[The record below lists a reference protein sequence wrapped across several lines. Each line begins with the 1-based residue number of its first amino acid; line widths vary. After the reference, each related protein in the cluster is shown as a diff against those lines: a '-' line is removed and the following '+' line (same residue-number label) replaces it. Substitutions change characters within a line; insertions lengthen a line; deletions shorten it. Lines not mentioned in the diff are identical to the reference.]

1 MILSE
6 LIAMHIQIS
15 KPARTRMLSNP
26 EYRTRL
32 RGKVNVK
39 GKGVMDTYWLIG
51 KAGQYDFSKYVLD
64 NECDIPNI
72 IGTGNDG
79 IK

>member
-1 MILSE
+1 
-6 LIAMHIQIS
+6 MHIQIS
-15 KPARTRMLSNP
+15 KSARTRMLSNP

-51 KAGQYDFSKYVLD
+51 KAGQYDFSKYVAD
-64 NECDIPNI
+64 SECDLVDT
-72 IGTGNDG
+72 IGNGDG
-79 IK
+79 VKDLGEK